1 MTINTKKVIASIVV
15 VILFNIV
22 VISGIYY
29 FSNKDISNEKET
41 PYLLSEEVYTLKTE
55 YISLLKEVKS
65 LQEQFKVN
73 SENKIHVQIS
83 YKYNELSI
91 IAEKINAHMKLNSGE
106 NNFYVNIPTLEYMN
120 NNTIDELIVYSF
132 D

>member
-55 YISLLKEVKS
+55 YINLLKEVKS

-73 SENKIHVQIS
+73 SETKIHVQIS
-83 YKYNELSI
+83 YKYNELTT
-91 IAEKINAHMKLNSGE
+91 IAEKINTHMKLNSGE

-120 NNTIDELIVYSF
+120 NNTIDDLIVYSF